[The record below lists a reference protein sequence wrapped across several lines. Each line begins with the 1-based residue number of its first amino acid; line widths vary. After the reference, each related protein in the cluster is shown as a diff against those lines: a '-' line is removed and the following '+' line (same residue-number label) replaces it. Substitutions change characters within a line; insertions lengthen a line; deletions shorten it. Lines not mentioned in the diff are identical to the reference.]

1 MKKLSKAT
9 ALLAAGTFLLS
20 GFFMACTPHG
30 AGGAF
35 DTETPEPEEPEE
47 DDGSPV
53 DGTWDFTG
61 TDTYSIGTND
71 SVVTQKDLANDSAVG
86 ATLSVYGNLKW
97 GNGTDDASSY
107 SFWFKKASAYE
118 EGKAASKASGYLALT
133 TVGKATLTIVYDA
146 GGDNDGEKR
155 WIAVCDSSDKPVSD
169 AALISNL
176 IEKNVYKTLKLSD
189 LKKGSYKI
197 YVSGTRIRSL
207 AITNQAFEEKTKTVT
222 NDVDT
227 LGLVAV
233 SATSDD
239 ETIATAAVTDA
250 GIVITSKKEG
260 STVIN
265 AAKSETEIAKIKVT
279 VSSTGAITTSI
290 VKYEAFTEDTKE
302 VSNDVATLGLVGA
315 SVTSDKDD
323 YVKATLSDDKSK
335 INIKSVAQADD
346 VVTAKITV
354 TDANDKTVTFT
365 VTEARSGELTLGTI
379 TQFQRDAP
387 VKNTDYKVDG
397 LKFKAIGDN
406 KDSIELST
414 SETFAST
421 ETLTDYAATL
431 TDGTKYYVR
440 LKAENGVYAESKAAS
455 FTANNGG
462 SVNATEYTITAS
474 NFSTLDGVTVT
485 GKIDTA
491 STTKTFDDVEYV
503 NAMKI
508 TTSAYLTVKVADAQT
523 SVYVKAYGKTGTN
536 GTERSLLANGTAVV
550 TNTDT
555 SSSAGMIGTK
565 TLIDTDENGNI
576 VFKSSDGTFQVYG
589 ILITNE

>member
-35 DTETPEPEEPEE
+35 DTETPDPEDPEE

-97 GNGTDDASSY
+97 GNGTDDVSSY

-233 SATSDD
+233 NATSDN
-239 ETIATAAVTDA
+239 ETIATAEVTDA
-250 GIVITSKKEG
+250 GIVITSKQEG

-290 VKYEAFTEDTKE
+290 VKYEAFAEDTEE
-302 VSNDVATLGLVGA
+302 VTNDVATLGLVGA
-315 SVTSDKDD
+315 SVASDKDD
-323 YVKATLSDDKSK
+323 YVTAEVSDGK
-335 INIKSVAQADD
+335 IKIKSVAQADD
-346 VVTAKITV
+346 AVTAKITV
-354 TDANDKTVTFT
+354 TDAKGKTVTFT
-365 VTEARSGELTLGTI
+365 VTEARSGELSLGTI
-379 TQFQRDAP
+379 TPFQREAP
-387 VKNTDYKVDG
+387 VKNTDYEVDG
-397 LKFKAIGDN
+397 LKLTAKTAIEYS
-406 KDSIELST
+406 KDSGST
-414 SETFAST
+414 WEALGENDNYTAAAAESVKVRFAKST
-421 ETLTDYAATL
+421 EYLA
-431 TDGTKYYVR
+431 
-440 LKAENGVYAESKAAS
+440 SKEAS
-455 FTANNGG
+455 VALNNGG

-485 GKIDTA
+485 GTIDTA
-491 STTKTFDDVEYV
+491 TTTKTFDNVEYV

-550 TNTDT
+550 TNSDT

-576 VFKSSDGTFQVYG
+576 VFKSSEGTFQVYG